1 MSLCQQWK
9 DEDVNSS
16 VVWAVIC
23 LVSSL
28 FRCQRDTTF
37 PISMPSQSALHGI
50 CSIQR
55 LVICNLQISCHKIL
69 SLQPVPKRSTVIVS
83 YFKEEAIG
91 LKFFRFHYH
100 IEMKRKMRVHPVI
113 LKVPFLFFFFSICTT
128 RVQTVFM
135 WWSREDLAQS
145 FVMAPTQFCS
155 IITYITQQF

>member
-91 LKFFRFHYH
+91 LKFLDFISKWKGKWGYTRSYWKSPFC
-100 IEMKRKMRVHPVI
+100 
-113 LKVPFLFFFFSICTT
+113 FLFFFICTT
-128 RVQTVFM
+128 RVQTAFM